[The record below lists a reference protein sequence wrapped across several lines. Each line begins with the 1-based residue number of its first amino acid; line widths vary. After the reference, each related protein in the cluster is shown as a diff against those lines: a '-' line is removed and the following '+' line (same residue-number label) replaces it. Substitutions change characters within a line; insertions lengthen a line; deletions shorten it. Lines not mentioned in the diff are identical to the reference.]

1 MSKKADI
8 KNLESRIEIIL
19 LRLTQV
25 ESENASLRAENAIL
39 RSENTLLKSQLG
51 QNSSNSHKPPASDGL
66 TKQPAIPRQK
76 GGKTGGQL
84 GHDGQT
90 LKLSSQ
96 IDEILIHKPT
106 TCQRC
111 GSSLT
116 HQEFTLCE
124 KRQVFEIP
132 KPQLIVTQ
140 HEQYRCQ
147 CACGCQNWGVFPS
160 SVSAPVQYGSNARTF
175 ASLLNQQ
182 YLLPLNQVS
191 SIFDDLYGQPINEST
206 IISSNRQLYAL
217 LEQPEQVIKSAL
229 IESKVVHFDE
239 TGARTAGKLNW
250 LHSASNQHYT
260 YYFHHL
266 KRGYPA
272 MIDTPSV
279 LPYFKGYAV
288 HDCWASYFKFDE
300 SRHVLCNSHLFREL
314 QANFE
319 RGFEWA
325 QSIKQLIFEL
335 YEKSKMNK
343 NNEEYI
349 ICKEQYRKTK
359 AIIKNQLKTIEA
371 QLIAINSKNQIE
383 KKALAL
389 VKRMQKHLKSFLFFA
404 KDPDLPFTN
413 NLAERDIRM
422 VKLKIKISGAFRTV
436 EGIQIF
442 ARLRGFISTCKK
454 QKINVFQSIR
464 NIMDGN
470 SFSLKL
476 S

>member
-1 MSKKADI
+1 MGKKADI
-8 KNLESRIEIIL
+8 KNLESRIEVIIL
-19 LRLTQV
+19 RLNHV
-25 ESENASLRAENAIL
+25 ESENADLRAQNGVL
-39 RSENTLLKSQLG
+39 RSENTLLRSQLG

-66 TKQPAIPRQK
+66 TKQAAIPRLK

-84 GHDGQT
+84 GHDGHT
-90 LKLSSQ
+90 LKMSTQ
-96 IDEILIHKPT
+96 IDETVIHKPT
-106 TCQRC
+106 ACKRC
-111 GSSLT
+111 GISLT
-116 HQEFTLCE
+116 NQLFTLCE

-132 KPQLIVTQ
+132 EPKLIVTQ

-147 CACGCQNWGVFPS
+147 CTCGCQNWGIFPA
-160 SVSAPVQYGSNARTF
+160 SVNAPIQYGSNARTF

-217 LEQPEQVIKSAL
+217 LEQPEQLIKSAL
-229 IESKVVHFDE
+229 IKSKVVHFDE

-250 LHSASNQHYT
+250 LHSASNEDYT
-260 YYFHHL
+260 YYFHHA

-279 LPYFKGYAV
+279 LPHFSGYAV
-288 HDCWASYFKFDE
+288 HDCWASYFKFDACQ
-300 SRHVLCNSHLFREL
+300 HVLCNSHLFREL
-314 QANFE
+314 QATIE

-325 QSIKQLIFEL
+325 QSIKQYIFEL
-335 YEKSKMNK
+335 YDIQKKHK
-343 NNEEYI
+343 DHI
-349 ICKEQYRKTK
+349 VCKEQYQKSK
-359 AIIKNQLKTIEA
+359 AIIKSQLEIIEA
-371 QLIAINSKNQIE
+371 QLSAITMRNPIQQ
-383 KKALAL
+383 KALAL
-389 VKRMQKHLKSFLFFA
+389 VKRIRKHLKSFLFFA

-413 NLAERDIRM
+413 NQAERDIRM

-442 ARLRGFISTCKK
+442 ARVRGFISTCKK
-454 QKINVFQSIR
+454 QNINVFQAIR
-464 NIMDGN
+464 NILNGYPFD
-470 SFSLKL
+470 STL

>member
-1 MSKKADI
+1 MRNKADI
-8 KNLESRIEIIL
+8 KNLESRIEVII
-19 LRLTQV
+19 LRLTHV
-25 ESENASLRAENAIL
+25 ESENAELRAENSVL
-39 RSENTLLKSQLG
+39 RSENTLLRSQLG

-66 TKQPAIPRQK
+66 TKRPAMPRLK

-90 LKLSSQ
+90 LKMSSQ
-96 IDEILIHKPT
+96 IDETIIHKPVS
-106 TCQRC
+106 CQRC
-111 GSSLT
+111 GTSLT
-116 HQEFTLCE
+116 HQQFTLCE

-132 KPQLIVTQ
+132 EPKLRVTQ

-147 CACGCQNWGVFPS
+147 CSCGCQNWGIFPA
-160 SVSAPVQYGSNARTF
+160 SVSAPIQYGSNARTF

-217 LEQPEQVIKSAL
+217 LEQPEQLIKSAL
-229 IESKVVHFDE
+229 MASKVVHFDE

-250 LHSASNQHYT
+250 LHSASNKNYT
-260 YYFHHL
+260 YYFHHE

-279 LPYFKGYAV
+279 LPNFKGYAV

-300 SRHVLCNSHLFREL
+300 CRHVLCNSHLFREL
-314 QANFE
+314 QASIE
-319 RGFEWA
+319 RGFDWA

-335 YEKSKMNK
+335 YDQYK
-343 NNEEYI
+343 NHTEHI
-349 ICKEQYRKTK
+349 VCRKQYQKTK
-359 AIIKNQLKTIEA
+359 AIIKSQLKIIEA
-371 QLIAINSKNQIE
+371 QLSAINSRNQIE
-383 KKALAL
+383 QKALAL
-389 VKRMQKHLKSFLFFA
+389 VKRMRKHLKSFLFFA

-413 NLAERDIRM
+413 NQAERDIRM

-454 QKINVFQSIR
+454 QNINAFKSIR
-464 NIMDGN
+464 NIIEGN

>member
-1 MSKKADI
+1 MMIKKADI
-8 KNLESRIEIIL
+8 KTLESRIEVII
-19 LRLTQV
+19 LRLTHV
-25 ESENASLRAENAIL
+25 ESENAALREENGIL
-39 RSENTLLKSQLG
+39 RLENTLLRSQLG

-66 TKQPAIPRQK
+66 TKQPAIPRVK
-76 GGKTGGQL
+76 GGKIGGQL

-90 LKLSSQ
+90 LKMSSQ
-96 IDEILIHKPT
+96 IDKTVIHKAI
-106 TCQRC
+106 TCRRC
-111 GSSLT
+111 GTSLND
-116 HQEFTLCE
+116 QKLTLCE

-132 KPQLIVTQ
+132 TPKLIVTQ

-147 CACGCQNWGVFPS
+147 CVCGCQNWGIFPD
-160 SVSAPVQYGSNARTF
+160 SVNAPIQYGSNARTF

-229 IESKVVHFDE
+229 IQSKVVHFDE

-260 YYFHHL
+260 YYFHHA

-279 LPYFKGYAV
+279 LPHFRGYAV
-288 HDCWASYFKFDE
+288 HDCWTSYFKFDACQ
-300 SRHVLCNSHLFREL
+300 HVLCNSHLFREL
-314 QANFE
+314 QATIE

-325 QSIKQLIFEL
+325 QSIKQLILEL
-335 YEKSKMNK
+335 YENYKKHP
-343 NNEEYI
+343 EHI
-349 ICKEQYRKTK
+349 VCKEQYRNTKTL
-359 AIIKNQLKTIEA
+359 IKEQLKIAEA
-371 QLIAINSKNQIE
+371 ELSAINIRNPIQQ
-383 KKALAL
+383 KALAL
-389 VKRMQKHLKSFLFFA
+389 VKRIRKHLKSFLFFA

-413 NLAERDIRM
+413 NQAERDIRM

-454 QKINVFQSIR
+454 QNFNVFQSIR
-464 NIMDGN
+464 NIIEGQI
-470 SFSLKL
+470 FSLSL

>member
-8 KNLESRIEIIL
+8 KNLESRIEVII
-19 LRLTQV
+19 LRLTHV
-25 ESENASLRAENAIL
+25 ESENSELRAENAIL
-39 RSENTLLKSQLG
+39 RSENTFLRSQLG

-66 TKQPAIPRQK
+66 TKRPAIPRQK

-84 GHDGQT
+84 GHDGHT
-90 LKLSSQ
+90 LKMSSQ
-96 IDEILIHKPT
+96 IDETIIHKPIS
-106 TCQRC
+106 CQRC
-111 GSSLT
+111 GTLLT
-116 HQEFTLCE
+116 HQLFTLCE

-132 KPQLIVTQ
+132 EPKLIVTQ

-147 CACGCQNWGVFPS
+147 CACGCQNWGVFPA
-160 SVSAPVQYGSNARTF
+160 SVSAPIQYGSNARTF

-206 IISSNRQLYAL
+206 IISHNRHLYAL
-217 LEQPEQVIKSAL
+217 LEQPEQLIKSAL
-229 IESKVVHFDE
+229 ITSKVVHFDE

-250 LHSASNQHYT
+250 LHSASNEHYT
-260 YYFHHL
+260 YYFHHA
-266 KRGYPA
+266 KRGYLA

-279 LPYFKGYAV
+279 LPHFRGYAV
-288 HDCWASYFKFDE
+288 HDCWASYFKFDAC
-300 SRHVLCNSHLFREL
+300 RHVLCNSHLFREL
-314 QANFE
+314 QATVE

-335 YEKSKMNK
+335 YDKYKKQTEH
-343 NNEEYI
+343 I
-349 ICKEQYRKTK
+349 VCREQYQKTK
-359 AIIKNQLKTIEA
+359 ATIKGQLKIVEA
-371 QLIAINSKNQIE
+371 ELSAIIMRNQIQQ
-383 KKALAL
+383 KALAL
-389 VKRMQKHLKSFLFFA
+389 VKRIRKHLKSFLFFA

-454 QKINVFQSIR
+454 QNINVFQSIR
-464 NIMDGN
+464 NIIKGD
-470 SFSLKL
+470 SFSLSL
-476 S
+476 Y